1 MASKDYDDLL
11 ESFMNNSQ
19 KVYNED
25 KSAHETKLPSSYRKT
40 DNAVSKK
47 EKKTKTEK
55 KKEEPKKDSGK
66 KKQASKEKS
75 GFGRFMGGLG
85 RSVLAILMVI
95 GVVGVVCMSIITIYA
110 YSFVNGDKVFDLD
123 KEKFAQNQTS
133 FIYGYDKNDKL
144 VEITR
149 LHGEEN
155 RIWLNLDDMSPYL
168 SKAFVAI
175 EDERFEEH
183 HGVDWRRVVGVIVKP
198 QNMGQGGSTITQ
210 QLIKNLT
217 DSNDVTFV
225 RKFNEMLSALN
236 LEKHYSKTQIME
248 AYLNTIYLSHGCYG
262 VRTAAETYFG
272 KEVKD
277 LNIAE
282 CACLAAI
289 TKAPTRYDPLLNPE
303 QINPKNNV
311 SRRNWIIEKMY
322 STGQITEAEKNEAL
336 KTEIILTNS
345 KKYKKSKKKTKSKNK
360 KTETINS
367 YYTDYVI
374 DEVISDLQKMGYS
387 AKKSKDLIYGGG
399 LKIYTAVDFEIQNA
413 IEDVYVN
420 YRRMPDETVQGACV
434 VMDYKGRILGLVGGC
449 GKKKANRTLNRAWQ
463 SKRQP
468 GSTIKPLSVYAP
480 ALQKSLDEKD
490 LEIYWSTPTMD
501 SPLLQ
506 LKDGKWW
513 PTNEGGGY
521 SGDNI
526 SIQRGLALSK
536 NTISARTLEK
546 IGPSYSYD
554 YMVNRWHITTLDIFD
569 EDYAPMATG
578 SLTNGVTV
586 LEMTAAYQAFGNGGY
601 YCEPYG
607 YYKIEDSLGNVLIE
621 KKPDESKEAALSETT
636 AGIMNKLL
644 QTVMTEGTGSY
655 YKLSGIQCYGKTG
668 TTTESKDRWF
678 IGGTPEYVCGIW
690 YGYDTPKEIKY
701 YLSPNPCGTLWNTVL
716 REIYDVKGVNKSEFK
731 TPDGIVNREYSPVN
745 GKLCRGSGLY
755 GWFDENNLPGYT
767 SYTPPATKKSEEKE
781 EDNDKKTT
789 KKSGENNEKTTSGN
803 SDNTTKSAETT
814 AGNNQENTEAKTE
827 KKETEAKTEKKET
840 EAPAKKENK
849 SDKKKE

>member
-40 DNAVSKK
+40 DNTVSKK
-47 EKKTKTEK
+47 EKKAKPEKKREEPKRSSEK
-55 KKEEPKKDSGK
+55 KK
-66 KKQASKEKS
+66 KETRQKS

-85 RSVLAILMVI
+85 RTILAILMVI

-236 LEKHYSKTQIME
+236 LEKHYTKTQIME

-303 QINPKNNV
+303 QLNPKNNV

-322 STGQITEAEKNEAL
+322 TTGQITEAEKNEAL

-345 KKYKKSKKKTKSKNK
+345 KKYKKSKKKTKSKSK
-360 KTETINS
+360 KTEKINS

-420 YRRMPDETVQGACV
+420 YRRMPDESVQGACV

-526 SIQRGLALSK
+526 SIQRGLAQSK

-678 IGGTPEYVCGIW
+678 IGGTPEYVCGVW

-716 REIYDVKGVNKSEFK
+716 RGIYDVKGVNKSEFK
-731 TPDGIVNREYSPVN
+731 TPEGIVYREYSPVN
-745 GKLCRGSGLY
+745 GRLCRGSGLY

-767 SYTPPATKKSEEKE
+767 SYTPPATKSYKEKTTEKE
-781 EDNDKKTT
+781 TKKSSSGENSERTTSGGSKKTT
-789 KKSGENNEKTTSGN
+789 E
-803 SDNTTKSAETT
+803 SAETT
-814 AGNNQENTEAKTE
+814 AAKSEEKTEAKEE
-827 KKETEAKTEKKET
+827 KKETEEKAEKKEA
-840 EAPAKKENK
+840 EAPKKEKEAKN
-849 SDKKKE
+849 DKKKE